1 MQTWADTNFQT
12 KNSHHATTMNIPSPP
27 PNMWQQAAT
36 QPFLIQTL
44 LGPAYYNPSDGS
56 LRSAFIPGAVIF
68 PQSTQQQQIP
78 AAASIAPIAP
88 APPVPAASPTFSA
101 VDQSTF
107 SPSPAMVAA
116 LEVLSQH
123 KWRMRNK
130 PFRQQQTL
138 AVSMLH
144 EDPSCDGVVLNID
157 VTDGGKSHSMRLSIA
172 YEGARL
178 YVDSI

>member
-1 MQTWADTNFQT
+1 
-12 KNSHHATTMNIPSPP
+12 MNVPPLPS
-27 PNMWQQAAT
+27 NIWQQSAT
-36 QPFLIQTL
+36 QPFLIQMP

-68 PQSTQQQQIP
+68 LQSAQQQQQQIP

-88 APPVPAASPTFSA
+88 APPPAASPMPPPPPPTFSA

-130 PFRQQQTL
+130 PLRQQQTL
-138 AVSMLH
+138 AVGTLH

-157 VTDGGKSHSMRLSIA
+157 VTGGGKSHSMRLSIM
-172 YEGARL
+172 YEGA
-178 YVDSI
+178 

>member
-1 MQTWADTNFQT
+1 
-12 KNSHHATTMNIPSPP
+12 MNIPAPP

-36 QPFLIQTL
+36 QPFLIQTP

-68 PQSTQQQQIP
+68 PQSAQQHEQQIP

-88 APPVPAASPTFSA
+88 APPAPAASPMSPPPPPTFSA
-101 VDQSTF
+101 VYQSTF

-130 PFRQQQTL
+130 LLCQQQTL
-138 AVSMLH
+138 AAGTLH
-144 EDPSCDGVVLNID
+144 EDPSCAD
-157 VTDGGKSHSMRLSIA
+157 SMRLSIA
-172 YEGARL
+172 YEGA
-178 YVDSI
+178 

>member
-1 MQTWADTNFQT
+1 
-12 KNSHHATTMNIPSPP
+12 MNIPPPP

-36 QPFLIQTL
+36 QPFLIQTP

-88 APPVPAASPTFSA
+88 APPVPAASPMPPPPPPTFSA
-101 VDQSTF
+101 VNQSTF

-130 PFRQQQTL
+130 PLRQQQTL
-138 AVSMLH
+138 AIGTLH
-144 EDPSCDGVVLNID
+144 EDPSCDGVVLNIN
-157 VTDGGKSHSMRLSIA
+157 VTGDGKSHSMRLSIA
-172 YEGARL
+172 YDGA
-178 YVDSI
+178 

>member
-1 MQTWADTNFQT
+1 
-12 KNSHHATTMNIPSPP
+12 MNIPPPP

-36 QPFLIQTL
+36 EPFLIQTP

-56 LRSAFIPGAVIF
+56 LQSAFIPGAVIF
-68 PQSTQQQQIP
+68 PQSAQQQQQQIP

-88 APPVPAASPTFSA
+88 APPAPAASPMPPSPPPTFSA
-101 VDQSTF
+101 VNQSTF

-130 PFRQQQTL
+130 PLCQQQTL
-138 AVSMLH
+138 AAGTLH
-144 EDPSCDGVVLNID
+144 EDPSSDGVVLNIN
-157 VTDGGKSHSMRLSIA
+157 VTSVGKSHSMPLSIA
-172 YEGARL
+172 YEGA
-178 YVDSI
+178 